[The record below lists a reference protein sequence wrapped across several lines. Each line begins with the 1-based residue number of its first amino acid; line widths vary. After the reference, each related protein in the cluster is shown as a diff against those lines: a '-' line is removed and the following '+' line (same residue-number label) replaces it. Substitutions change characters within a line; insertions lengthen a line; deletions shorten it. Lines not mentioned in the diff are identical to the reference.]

1 MQKAKKGRRSTKKME
16 VKQNQK
22 VKKNEKGKSE
32 AHKEEKARM
41 KLTESETAVR
51 NLGFYLVMFPE
62 SCMTIL

>member
-1 MQKAKKGRRSTKKME
+1 ME